1 MIVDVKGCKGRKFT
15 LNDSGE
21 LQDVD
26 YLRIF
31 KRLHVLEVFV
41 SGGWE
46 LGKGEEGEKRLEGV

>member
-21 LQDVD
+21 LQEVD

-31 KRLHVLEVFV
+31 KRLHVLEFFA
-41 SGGWE
+41 SGGDW
-46 LGKGEEGEKRLEGV
+46 GKGEEGEKKVEGV